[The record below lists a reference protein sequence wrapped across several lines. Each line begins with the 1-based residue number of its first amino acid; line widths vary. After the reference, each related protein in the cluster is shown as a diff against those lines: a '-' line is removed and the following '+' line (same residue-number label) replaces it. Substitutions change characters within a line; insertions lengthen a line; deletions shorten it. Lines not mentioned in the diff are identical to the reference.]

1 MSAHAKSNLE
11 TAPDM
16 RADVRIL
23 DSLRGFGSENT
34 TRHLMMC
41 GLFALAGILAL
52 AIDVPLSQAMFSEK
66 SLHWLHGFLESIE
79 PFGQPPA
86 VVAVSLG
93 VVMCGGVRRGAGFR
107 IAAGALLS
115 GLAVLLLKLC
125 VARIRPRHFNFE
137 GTVLDTFSGIL
148 PGSSGSHLQSWPS
161 GHTAT
166 AVGFCLALSA
176 VFPKGR
182 WLFRVL
188 AVLVALQRIESGAHY
203 LSDTLFAASVA
214 YIVHLAVFG
223 AGPLGRWFDGV
234 EAQWARFDMR
244 WSQKSP
250 HA

>member
-1 MSAHAKSNLE
+1 MSAHAKSDLE
-11 TAPDM
+11 SAPDA

-23 DSLRGFGSENT
+23 DSLPGLGSENT
-34 TRHLMMC
+34 RRHIMMC

-52 AIDVPLSQAMFSEK
+52 AIDVPLSQALFSEK
-66 SLHWLHGFLESIE
+66 SLHWLHGFLESVE
-79 PFGQPPA
+79 PFGQPSA
-86 VVAVSLG
+86 VIAVSLG
-93 VVMCGGVRRGAGFR
+93 VVMCGGVRRGSGFR

-125 VARIRPRHFNFE
+125 VARVRPRHFNFE

-214 YIVHLAVFG
+214 CIVHLAVFG
-223 AGPLGRWFDGV
+223 TGPAGRWFDGV
-234 EAQWARFDMR
+234 EAQCARFATR
-244 WSQKSP
+244 GSQKSP
-250 HA
+250 HV